1 MTDFFDHLNQIP
13 TELLPIEKEFWEKQH
28 KWPYDQIASKITDD
42 HIVDLGSGCG
52 LLGIYL
58 VYSGK
63 VKTADLYDGRDLQTT
78 YAQDLVN
85 YLGLQDQVKI
95 HKQFLKPGDIIFS
108 TMVCTRLGSLTDFER
123 FSITNKL
130 ITLRRTKEV
139 EPYLIRPMTLP
150 WDIEIVKRDDGFEL
164 ELLYLDI
171 YPKFMKA
178 MEGERW
184 MEELNPSLEKY
195 AECVKDNAFAKQY
208 HEIGYDGIRKTA

>member
-13 TELLPIEKEFWEKQH
+13 TVLLPIEREYWKKQH
-28 KWPYDQIASKITDD
+28 QWPYEQIASKITDD
-42 HIVDLGSGCG
+42 HIVDLGCGCG

-85 YLGLQDQVKI
+85 HLGLQDQIKI
-95 HKQFLKPGDIIFS
+95 HKQILNPGDIVFS
-108 TMVCTRLGSLTDFER
+108 TIVTTRFGSLTNFEK
-123 FSITNKL
+123 FSVTNKL

-150 WDIEIVKRDDGFEL
+150 WEIEIVTREDGFEL

-171 YPKFMKA
+171 YPKFMEA
-178 MEGERW
+178 VEDERW
-184 MEELNPSLEKY
+184 MEELNPNLEKY
-195 AECVKDNAFAKQY
+195 AECVKDKPFAKQ
-208 HEIGYDGIRKTA
+208 HHKIGYDGISKTA